1 MFAVL
6 PQKANN
12 FFIDL
17 LTKVIDD
24 NMNTIFKNN
33 PKIDEQFKNNGCNSC
48 NYLKIYLAYIKIHF
62 IY

>member
-24 NMNTIFKNN
+24 NINTIFKNN
-33 PKIDEQFKNNGCNSC
+33 PKLTNNS
-48 NYLKIYLAYIKIHF
+48 KIVLAILAIISKF
-62 IY
+62 T